1 MGAFQKS
8 RIVTP
13 SSVERQCGLEIR
25 HRTAP
30 EESATAKDALPAC
43 PVLDGSGQGAFH
55 KQVRIFDAALLK
67 DPHTTDNA
75 LRHLH

>member
-1 MGAFQKS
+1 M
-8 RIVTP
+8 
-13 SSVERQCGLEIR
+13 ERQCGLEIH

-43 PVLDGSGQGAFH
+43 PVLYGSGQGAFH

-67 DPHTTDNA
+67 ETLTA
-75 LRHLH
+75 LPSLLSKR